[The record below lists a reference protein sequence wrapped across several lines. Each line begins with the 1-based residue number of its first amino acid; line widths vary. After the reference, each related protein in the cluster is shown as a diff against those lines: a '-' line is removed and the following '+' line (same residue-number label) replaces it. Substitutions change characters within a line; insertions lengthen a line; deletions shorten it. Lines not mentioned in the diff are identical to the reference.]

1 KCLDGESSERPGTT
15 IIWPCI
21 ALTVRVGNMK
31 EERTPS
37 FELEFVGS
45 TPDSYGSD
53 SEEHSC
59 LGLTNL
65 DTRRIA
71 CNDGDYVFDRLDD
84 CPLHSAHR
92 LEAREVEVVFYVT
105 IFNAHFRQVDR
116 TWTDHGALESHHR
129 LLRNWSK
136 GSGSDGNW
144 NSSSL
149 GRCFSSPSVS
159 DSF

>member
-1 KCLDGESSERPGTT
+1 MRRVSRLVRPRQECSSLSEPWRSGVDPTNSNSKDGVHSSFTFPT
-15 IIWPCI
+15 
-21 ALTVRVGNMK
+21 LTVRVGNVK
-31 EERTPS
+31 EEWTPS

-45 TPDSYGSD
+45 TPDRHGSD

-71 CNDGDYVFDRLDD
+71 CNDGDYVFDRLDG

-116 TWTDHGALESHHR
+116 TRTDHGALESHHR
-129 LLRNWSK
+129 LLR
-136 GSGSDGNW
+136 
-144 NSSSL
+144 
-149 GRCFSSPSVS
+149 
-159 DSF
+159 